1 MNSTGGREPASSA
14 ILTVPNVISFT
25 RILLIPAFVG
35 LIVHEGTELPGMLLF
50 AGVAA
55 TDWVDGYVARRTNQV
70 SEFGKILD
78 PVADRLAVA
87 AGLIAIIVRGAL
99 PLWAG
104 LAILVRDA
112 AILLAGAALL
122 AGRRVRVDVRFLGK
136 SATAVLMMS
145 ITWIAWGNLGLPLAA
160 AARAAGWVLF
170 TVGIVESYGAAAWYL
185 GDMRR
190 ALAPPQ
196 PPAPRTRSADG

>member
-14 ILTVPNVISFT
+14 ILTVPNLLSLT
-25 RILLIPAFVG
+25 RILLIPAFVA
-35 LIVHEGTELPGMLLF
+35 LIVHEGTELAGLLLF

-70 SEFGKILD
+70 SEVGRILD

-87 AGLIAIIVRGAL
+87 AGLVAIIVRGAL

-104 LAILVRDA
+104 LAILARDA
-112 AILLAGAALL
+112 AVLLAGGALL
-122 AGRRVRVDVRFLGK
+122 AGRKVRVDVRFVGK
-136 SATAVLMMS
+136 SATAILMTA

-160 AARAAGWVLF
+160 AARAGGWVLF
-170 TVGIVESYGAAAWYL
+170 AVGIAESYIAALWYL
-185 GDMRR
+185 GDIRR
-190 ALAPPQ
+190 AIAS
-196 PPAPRTRSADG
+196 PAPSRPRPGDTRG

>member
-14 ILTVPNVISFT
+14 ILTVPNALSFA

-35 LIVHEGTELPGMLLF
+35 LIVHRGTELAGMLLF

-70 SEFGKILD
+70 SELGRILD

-87 AGLIAIIVRGAL
+87 AGLIAIMVRGAL

-104 LAILVRDA
+104 LAVLVRDA
-112 AILLAGAALL
+112 AVLLVGAAMV
-122 AGRRVRVDVRFLGK
+122 AGPKVRVDVRFLGK
-136 SATAVLMMS
+136 SATAILMIA
-145 ITWIAWGNLGLPLAA
+145 ITSIAWGNLGLPLAA
-160 AARAAGWVLF
+160 AARAAGWALF
-170 TVGIVESYGAAAWYL
+170 AVGILESYLAAAWYL
-185 GDMRR
+185 GDVRR
-190 ALAPPQ
+190 AGT
-196 PPAPRTRSADG
+196 PPASGRRPDSAGG

>member
-14 ILTVPNVISFT
+14 ILTVPNLLSLT

-35 LIVHEGTELPGMLLF
+35 LIVHEGTELPGLLLF

-70 SEFGKILD
+70 SEVGKILD

-87 AGLIAIIVRGAL
+87 AGLVAIIARGAL

-112 AILLAGAALL
+112 AVLLAGAALL
-122 AGRRVRVDVRFLGK
+122 AGRKVRVDVRFLGK
-136 SATAVLMMS
+136 SATAILMAS

-160 AARAAGWVLF
+160 AARAGGWVLF
-170 TVGIVESYGAAAWYL
+170 AVGIVESYLAAVWYL
-185 GDMRR
+185 GDIRR
-190 ALAPPQ
+190 AVAPSAPSQ
-196 PPAPRTRSADG
+196 RRPRTTRG

>member
-1 MNSTGGREPASSA
+1 MNSTGGSEPASSA
-14 ILTVPNVISFT
+14 ILTVPNLLSLT

-35 LIVHEGTELPGMLLF
+35 LIVHEGTELPGLLLF

-70 SEFGKILD
+70 SEVGKVLD

-87 AGLIAIIVRGAL
+87 AGLVAIIARGAL

-104 LAILVRDA
+104 LAIIVRDA
-112 AILLAGAALL
+112 AVLLAGAALL
-122 AGRRVRVDVRFLGK
+122 AGRKVRVDVRFLGK
-136 SATAVLMMS
+136 SATAILMAS

-160 AARAAGWVLF
+160 AARAGGWVLF
-170 TVGIVESYGAAAWYL
+170 AVGIVESYLAAVWYL
-185 GDMRR
+185 EDMRR
-190 ALAPPQ
+190 ALAPP
-196 PPAPRTRSADG
+196 AHPRRRPTTRG